1 VLLAVVLCI
10 YLGRLEGVE
19 NQAAVKAQIVKAL
32 KAMTHSLEYAEKVN
46 EILEKSTVWKE
57 YKDQKHDLFISS
69 APIAGYLTGG
79 KNFSFLSNKTYN

>member
-1 VLLAVVLCI
+1 M
-10 YLGRLEGVE
+10 E

-32 KAMTHSLEYAEKVN
+32 KAMLLSLQYGEQVSSL
-46 EILEKSTVWKE
+46 LEDSRVWKE

-79 KNFSFLSNKTYN
+79 GCMYELYLDRLSSIYRDRSSI